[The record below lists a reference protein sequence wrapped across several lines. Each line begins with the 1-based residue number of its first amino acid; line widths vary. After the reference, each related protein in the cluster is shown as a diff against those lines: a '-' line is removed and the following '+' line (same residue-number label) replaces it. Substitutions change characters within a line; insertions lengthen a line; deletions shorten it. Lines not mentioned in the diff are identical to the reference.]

1 MAASPYIVDPV
12 TEANFGE
19 AVIERSREVPVL
31 VDFWAE
37 WCGPCRMLMPVLS
50 RLAEEYGG
58 RFVLAKVNTD
68 SEQGLAMRYGI
79 RGIPA
84 LKLFRNGEVV
94 EELVGVQPESTIRAM
109 IDRYIERPADR
120 VREEARAAVRA
131 GAPET
136 AVALLRRAL
145 EEEPDYAP
153 LRLDLAAALA
163 AAGRF
168 DEAEETFAA
177 LPREVRESA
186 EGKALA
192 ARLLFARAAT
202 EAPPRERLEEALRE
216 GRAGSDEL
224 YALAARRVVAGEH
237 EGALELLLELLRRD
251 PGYRD
256 GAARRAVLAVF
267 DLLGGEGELVQR
279 YRKRLF
285 ALLH

>member
-120 VREEARAAVRA
+120 AREEARAAVRA

-136 AVALLRRAL
+136 AVALLRKAL

-177 LPREVRESA
+177 LPREVRESP

-267 DLLGGEGELVQR
+267 DLLGGEGDLVQR

>member
-1 MAASPYIVDPV
+1 MSASPYIVDPV

-19 AVIERSREVPVL
+19 AVLERSREVPVL

-50 RLAEEYGG
+50 RLADEYRG

-68 SEQGLAMRYGI
+68 AEQGLAMRYGI

-136 AVALLRRAL
+136 AVALLRKAL

-168 DEAEETFAA
+168 DEAEEAFAG
-177 LPREVRESA
+177 LPREVREGP

>member
-68 SEQGLAMRYGI
+68 AEQGLAMRYGI

>member
-237 EGALELLLELLRRD
+237 EEALELLLELLRRD

>member
-1 MAASPYIVDPV
+1 MADSPFIVDPV
-12 TEANFGE
+12 TEANFEE
-19 AVIERSREVPVL
+19 AVIRRSREVPVL
-31 VDFWAE
+31 VDFWAD

-50 RLAEEYGG
+50 KLADEYGG

-68 SEQGLAMRYGI
+68 AEQGLAMRYGI

-84 LKLFRNGEVV
+84 LKLFRHGEVV
-94 EELVGVQPESTIRAM
+94 EEMVGVQPEGAIRAM
-109 IDRYIERPADR
+109 IDRHIDRPADR

-136 AVALLRRAL
+136 AVALLRKAL

-168 DEAEETFAA
+168 DEAEKAFEA
-177 LPREVRESA
+177 LPREVREGA
-186 EGKALA
+186 EGRSLA
-192 ARLLFARAAT
+192 ARLLFARVAS
-202 EAPPRERLEEALRE
+202 ESPPRPALEEAERD
-216 GRAGSDEL
+216 GTADSDTL
-224 YALAARRVVAGEH
+224 YALAAHRVVAGEP
-237 EGALELLLELLRRD
+237 EAALETLMTLLQRD
-251 PGYRD
+251 PAYRE
-256 GAARRAVLAVF
+256 GAARKAVLAVF

>member
-1 MAASPYIVDPV
+1 MSASPYIVDPV

-50 RLAEEYGG
+50 RLADEYRG

-68 SEQGLAMRYGI
+68 AEQGLAMRYGI

-168 DEAEETFAA
+168 DEAEEAFSA
-177 LPREVRESA
+177 LPREVRDSA

>member
-1 MAASPYIVDPV
+1 MSASPYIVDPV

-50 RLAEEYGG
+50 RLADEYRG

-68 SEQGLAMRYGI
+68 AEQGLAMRYGI

-136 AVALLRRAL
+136 AVALLRKAL

-168 DEAEETFAA
+168 DEAEEAFSA
-177 LPREVRESA
+177 LPREVRDSA

-256 GAARRAVLAVF
+256 GAARRAVLTVF

>member
-1 MAASPYIVDPV
+1 MAQSPYILDPV
-12 TEANFGE
+12 TEANFAE
-19 AVIERSREVPVL
+19 AVIERSRQVPVL

-37 WCGPCRMLMPVLS
+37 WCGPCQMLMPVLS
-50 RLAEEYGG
+50 RLADEYGG

-68 SEQGLAMRYGI
+68 AEQGLAMRYGI

-84 LKLFRNGEVV
+84 LKLFRHGEVV
-94 EELVGVQPESTIRAM
+94 EEMVGVQPEGAIRAM
-109 IDRYIERPADR
+109 IDRHIERPADR

-136 AVALLRRAL
+136 AVALLRKAL
-145 EEEPDYAP
+145 DEEPDYAP

-168 DEAEETFAA
+168 DEAEETFRS
-177 LPREVRESA
+177 LPPDVREGA

-192 ARLLFARAAT
+192 ARLTFARAVA
-202 EAPPRERLEEALRE
+202 EAPARERLEAAWRE
-216 GRAGSDEL
+216 GSAGSAEL
-224 YALAARRVVAGEH
+224 YALAAHRIVAGEH
-237 EGALELLLELLRRD
+237 EAGLELLLELLKRD
-251 PGYRD
+251 PGFRD
-256 GAARRAVLAVF
+256 GAARKAVLAAF
-267 DLLGGEGELVQR
+267 DLLGGEGDLVQR